1 MKYVKLAE
9 YYHHITRS
17 TLQISPRRLQIW
29 ISFGNLLEFEESQ
42 PFISL
47 GWSVRRVVFATMQ
60 PSHHKSKSGHHKSGS
75 GDHKS
80 KDKTPSNVTM
90 WNKDGS
96 DFICLPQFHNSLPN
110 APSGP
115 YLKSIELSHRYQDFS
130 QYKTSSLE
138 RNYIWQPHFG
148 PDLGLRLD
156 LVDQE
161 AILNPVHVRNE
172 DSIDASEMRLLK
184 GDAPERGRG
193 KLRSID
199 GGEKPWWLRN
209 TTYLENNLY
218 SSVVQTKTDF
228 KRQRV
233 GAAFVSGIAAFA
245 ASFDSVDA
253 NVQRLAKESKE
264 KFNLDIEWSVP
275 VLPGGD
281 FSNSFAL
288 ARFDEDPDTSMNRP
302 KADAAIEDASK
313 AENEAVYGILTNI
326 QQSSVDEENI
336 KTSTT
341 SFYAS
346 LVLPSGEKNIPE
358 EPSSTNTVDAISPSG
373 EEDDNAAARS
383 GGSESSSLKGS
394 SITAS
399 SVDTVL
405 YKWMRNFTMDVNT
418 KQDDSF
424 ILTIDAP
431 DNSSSSASASSS
443 QCIGSVSYHPIRSRL
458 ELKKLNDCD
467 EHLAVVARRELIE

>member
-1 MKYVKLAE
+1 
-9 YYHHITRS
+9 
-17 TLQISPRRLQIW
+17 
-29 ISFGNLLEFEESQ
+29 
-42 PFISL
+42 
-47 GWSVRRVVFATMQ
+47 MQ

-115 YLKSIELSHRYQDFS
+115 YLKNIELSHRYQDFS

-161 AILNPVHVRNE
+161 AILNPINIRNE

-193 KLRSID
+193 KLRSLE

-233 GAAFVSGIAAFA
+233 GTAFVSGIAAFA
-245 ASFDSVDA
+245 ASFDKVDA
-253 NVQRLAKESKE
+253 NVQRLAKESRE
-264 KFNLDIEWSVP
+264 KFNLEIEWSIP
-275 VLPGGD
+275 LLPGGD
-281 FSNSFAL
+281 FSNYFAV

-302 KADAAIEDASK
+302 KSDTGVEESSIL
-313 AENEAVYGILTNI
+313 ENEAVFSILTNI
-326 QQSSVDEENI
+326 QQSSPDEEST

-346 LVLPSGEKNIPE
+346 LVLPTDEKNLPQ
-358 EPSSTNTVDAISPSG
+358 EPSSTNTLDALSPN
-373 EEDDNAAARS
+373 DDGDVENNS
-383 GGSESSSLKGS
+383 PNYNGDSTSSSQKNS
-394 SITAS
+394 NVNPSDA
-399 SVDTVL
+399 DTVL
-405 YKWMRNFTMDVNT
+405 YKWLRNFTMDVNT

-424 ILTIDAP
+424 ILTVNAP
-431 DNSSSSASASSS
+431 NNSSSSSSASSS
-443 QCIGSVSYHPIRSRL
+443 QNIGSVTYHPIKSRL
-458 ELKKLNDCD
+458 ELKKIIDSD
-467 EHLAVVARRELIE
+467 EHLAVVARRKIVE

>member
-1 MKYVKLAE
+1 M
-9 YYHHITRS
+9 
-17 TLQISPRRLQIW
+17 
-29 ISFGNLLEFEESQ
+29 
-42 PFISL
+42 
-47 GWSVRRVVFATMQ
+47 
-60 PSHHKSKSGHHKSGS
+60 
-75 GDHKS
+75 
-80 KDKTPSNVTM
+80 
-90 WNKDGS
+90 
-96 DFICLPQFHNSLPN
+96 
-110 APSGP
+110 
-115 YLKSIELSHRYQDFS
+115 
-130 QYKTSSLE
+130 
-138 RNYIWQPHFG
+138 
-148 PDLGLRLD
+148 
-156 LVDQE
+156 
-161 AILNPVHVRNE
+161 
-172 DSIDASEMRLLK
+172 
-184 GDAPERGRG
+184 
-193 KLRSID
+193 
-199 GGEKPWWLRN
+199 
-209 TTYLENNLY
+209 
-218 SSVVQTKTDF
+218 
-228 KRQRV
+228 
-233 GAAFVSGIAAFA
+233 
-245 ASFDSVDA
+245 
-253 NVQRLAKESKE
+253 
-264 KFNLDIEWSVP
+264 
-275 VLPGGD
+275 LPGGD

-346 LVLPSGEKNIPE
+346 LVLPSDEKNIPE
-358 EPSSTNTVDAISPSG
+358 EPSSTNTVDAISPNG
-373 EEDDNAAARS
+373 EEDNNAATVS
-383 GGSESSSLKGS
+383 GSSHKNSSSA
-394 SITAS
+394 AS